1 MQAAG
6 PREGAAMT
14 KTKMPAREVMT
25 RGRATRSKPACD
37 QKSTAHGKRTPRRP
51 RASRSGFPS
60 PYHRRFQRWP
70 AGLAVALAPGWP
82 GVAA

>member
-1 MQAAG
+1 
-6 PREGAAMT
+6 MT

-25 RGRATRSKPACD
+25 RGRATRSKPAWD

-60 PYHRRFQRWP
+60 PYRLRFHRWP
-70 AGLAVALAPGWP
+70 AAFAVALAPGWL
-82 GVAA
+82 GVVA